1 MQRSSRKQ
9 LTFLTHKLPTT
20 RETCK
25 ALQTPFLPRPL
36 RPGPLPAPA
45 PTTHPHPRRAGARG
59 GSPAPSSA
67 FCPRARALELAHGR
81 TGHAQR
87 RPRGQPRFAGAR
99 TQRRAGSRLQL
110 ELQRPELE
118 LPGVSPP
125 TPPSSRA
132 AAGAGAGGASGGQP
146 APAQAELVRSP
157 EPRTGQFPGRSLAG
171 WDACGALALP
181 GHKPRCK
188 VGPGLGEPGRGQAG
202 AGGMRLQQ
210 PWLLERPA
218 RCLMRVARLG
228 TPLRGGGSRQAPQGD
243 AFKLAGGGRGGCV
256 LGCSCFVLA
265 ERDSGPWFP
274 PPPRPSA
281 PPNLGPGVRAGL
293 GKPQSGAVCFEKVEE
308 RALLSSLSPR

>member
-1 MQRSSRKQ
+1 
-9 LTFLTHKLPTT
+9 
-20 RETCK
+20 
-25 ALQTPFLPRPL
+25 
-36 RPGPLPAPA
+36 
-45 PTTHPHPRRAGARG
+45 
-59 GSPAPSSA
+59 
-67 FCPRARALELAHGR
+67 
-81 TGHAQR
+81 
-87 RPRGQPRFAGAR
+87 
-99 TQRRAGSRLQL
+99 
-110 ELQRPELE
+110 
-118 LPGVSPP
+118 
-125 TPPSSRA
+125 
-132 AAGAGAGGASGGQP
+132 
-146 APAQAELVRSP
+146 
-157 EPRTGQFPGRSLAG
+157 
-171 WDACGALALP
+171 
-181 GHKPRCK
+181 
-188 VGPGLGEPGRGQAG
+188 
-202 AGGMRLQQ
+202 MRLQQ